1 MAHIL
6 EQLFGAFA
14 TLGLVL
20 LAGYAP
26 ARLLLPSDLQRWF
39 WLAVPLLGY
48 ATSAI
53 SLGWISIF
61 LPLSLG
67 VWLFLGATIV
77 VSALVL
83 LRDGLPSGRQA
94 WLEQAVVGTLAAIAL
109 SIGLLPLWDRPEL
122 LAIGPNWDI
131 EIYLPLAEYLKQF
144 STGFSLTDPAGLPF
158 PGGSNPLLW
167 RINFFDPR
175 WAGLAFSQ
183 LHSAVGV
190 ILHQEAHQHFAGVL
204 ALLGALSLPAAFLFF
219 RAAFGLDRT
228 SGLLATTLLAFNPAT
243 LYVVFWSF
251 GQQVAS
257 LPLAPLALLA
267 GLLALRRPGVPV
279 ALLAGLSLAAL
290 LATFIPAG
298 LLYGLPFAAL
308 VLHAGLSVHQRRE
321 VFSTTLGIVGT
332 SLVLAPWA
340 YLRGALRAYHFLEEG
355 GAIGLTVGPDVTRFP
370 PLTWALGL
378 AATPESPVAGP
389 LSSLFSLLLPVLV
402 VAALI
407 VAFRRKNAPLLACS
421 LAFLALLGILRFMM
435 PYPYGYLKLLPSGSF
450 IMIGLLV

>member
-1 MAHIL
+1 LAHIL

-14 TLGLVL
+14 TLGLAL

-26 ARLLLPSDLQRWF
+26 ARLLLPTDLQRWF

-53 SLGWISIF
+53 ALGWISIF

-67 VWLFLGATIV
+67 LWLFLGATIV

-94 WLEQAVVGTLAAIAL
+94 WLEQTVVGTLAVIAL
-109 SIGLLPLWDRPEL
+109 GIGLLPLWDRPEL

-158 PGGSNPLLW
+158 PGESNPLLW

-190 ILHQEAHQHFAGVL
+190 ILHQEAHQHFVGVL

-219 RAAFGLDRT
+219 RAALGFDRT
-228 SGLLATTLLAFNPAT
+228 PGLFDGFFHDGRRTS
-243 LYVVFWSF
+243 YVL
-251 GQQVAS
+251 Q
-257 LPLAPLALLA
+257 A
-267 GLLALRRPGVPV
+267 G
-279 ALLAGLSLAAL
+279 
-290 LATFIPAG
+290 
-298 LLYGLPFAAL
+298 
-308 VLHAGLSVHQRRE
+308 RE
-321 VFSTTLGIVGT
+321 N
-332 SLVLAPWA
+332 
-340 YLRGALRAYHFLEEG
+340 
-355 GAIGLTVGPDVTRFP
+355 LTER
-370 PLTWALGL
+370 
-378 AATPESPVAGP
+378 
-389 LSSLFSLLLPVLV
+389 
-402 VAALI
+402 
-407 VAFRRKNAPLLACS
+407 
-421 LAFLALLGILRFMM
+421 
-435 PYPYGYLKLLPSGSF
+435 
-450 IMIGLLV
+450 